1 MNPDLLSANVSL
13 AFMAIV
19 AAALLAH
26 LVQLATRRRLSHGV
40 YAVTAAGLLY
50 LFGTKA
56 LGWSFIPRE
65 ALLAVYAALFVAVA
79 GVAVLRR
86 GKGEEIPWIGLLIE
100 QGAMAYIFAP
110 VTYWKP
116 PLAALLLLYFLLEL
130 FSWLKGREETSETAV
145 ETKDPRPPLF
155 PPKRVRGVREFA
167 LAGAAA
173 ALAYVFAMGT
183 EKAPAP
189 PQPEEQAVAEPPAAE
204 PSASD
209 EAAPAESQ
217 TAENQTAENQTAES
231 QTAEAPA
238 PSEESK
244 PAETAEAPAAP
255 PPPAAP
261 AEKPA
266 VAEATYT
273 AKRGE
278 TLKTIARKL
287 YGKAD
292 KLRALIDA
300 NPGIKP
306 GAKLKAGQVIKLPE
320 PAPAKQ

>member
-1 MNPDLLSANVSL
+1 MNPDLLSVNVSL

-26 LVQLATRRRLSHGV
+26 LTQLATRRRLLHGV
-40 YAVTAAGLLY
+40 YAATAAGLLY

-56 LGWSFIPRE
+56 LGWNFIPRE
-65 ALLAVYAALFVAVA
+65 VLLAVFAALFVAVA
-79 GVAVLRR
+79 GVALLRR

-110 VTYWKP
+110 GSYWKP

-130 FSWLKGREETSETAV
+130 FSWLKGREETAT

-155 PPKRVRGVREFA
+155 PPKRVRGVRELA

-183 EKAPAP
+183 GKAPVAP
-189 PQPEEQAVAEPPAAE
+189 APEEQANVEQRATE
-204 PSASD
+204 PSSSAETS
-209 EAAPAESQ
+209 AP
-217 TAENQTAENQTAES
+217 TEN

-244 PAETAEAPAAP
+244 QAETAQAPEATTTPD
-255 PPPAAP
+255 AAP

-266 VAEATYT
+266 APEDTYT
-273 AKRGE
+273 AKAGE
-278 TLKTIARKL
+278 TLKTIAKKL

-292 KLRALIDA
+292 KLRALTAA

-320 PAPAKQ
+320 PPAK